1 MILLEGCAGSVS
13 ELMDEKLLGVLG
25 WAFDHILKASNSRL
39 LIFNQGHGTQLET
52 SVAHIDQLSA
62 RIRK

>member
-13 ELMDEKLLGVLG
+13 ELMDEKLLRVFGGAV
-25 WAFDHILKASNSRL
+25 DQILKASHCGL
-39 LIFNQGHGTQLET
+39 DIFNLGYGTQLG
-52 SVAHIDQLSA
+52 SPVAHIDHLSA